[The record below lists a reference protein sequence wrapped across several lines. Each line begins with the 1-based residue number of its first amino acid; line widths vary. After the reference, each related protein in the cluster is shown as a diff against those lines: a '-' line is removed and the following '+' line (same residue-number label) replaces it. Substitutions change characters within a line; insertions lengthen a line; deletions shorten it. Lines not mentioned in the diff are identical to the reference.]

1 MVCVGLSLAFH
12 TRAGDVSSGPHATQ
26 AHYPLSFLLIF
37 GVLHFNQ
44 APHAILAYHP
54 ACSLDTCEDHVFE
67 FTLLKASKTG
77 RWW

>member
-12 TRAGDVSSGPHATQ
+12 MRAGDVSSGPHATQ
-26 AHYPLSFLLIF
+26 AHYPLSSLLIL
-37 GVLHFNQ
+37 GAPHSKQ
-44 APHAILAYHP
+44 APHAILAYHL
-54 ACSLDTCEDHVFE
+54 ACSLKMCEDHVFG